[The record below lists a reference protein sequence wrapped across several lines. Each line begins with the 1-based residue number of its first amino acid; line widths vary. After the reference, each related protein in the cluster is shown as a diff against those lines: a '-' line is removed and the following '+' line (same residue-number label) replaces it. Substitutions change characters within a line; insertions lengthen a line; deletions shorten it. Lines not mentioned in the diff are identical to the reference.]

1 MLRLLW
7 SNSDVKINVI
17 IQLLYAELLITKNPA
32 KFFTAIYDWPVT
44 LLSAFL
50 ESRKLAAPLNPS

>member
-1 MLRLLW
+1 MTLFNYYMLD
-7 SNSDVKINVI
+7 S
-17 IQLLYAELLITKNPA
+17 LIAKNPA